1 MEVLYQREKLIRT
14 EIPQQIYRFFV
25 AQNSLKT
32 PIPFLPMIAQNE
44 TFLKTLHVAC
54 I

>member
-1 MEVLYQREKLIRT
+1 MEVLYQREKLINT
-14 EIPQQIYRFFV
+14 KTPQQIYRFFV
-25 AQNSLKT
+25 ALNNLKT

-44 TFLKTLHVAC
+44 TFLKKLQVAP